1 MNRERLLAQLKVDE
15 GFISQARW
23 DVKQWSYG
31 YGCRAPGE
39 GATITKQEAVKLLET
54 KMEEAIADFN
64 RIFKDHQAKFNDV
77 RAECFVNL
85 IFNMGPG
92 RPEGSEGLLSFKNTL
107 GLIFKNREVPW
118 GQVAD
123 NLKKSLWFRQ
133 VKDSGDTDG
142 PGPRKGRG
150 ERIVEGVRTGITT
163 IKGG

>member
-1 MNRERLLAQLKVDE
+1 MNRERLIAQLKADE
-15 GFISQARW
+15 GFISKAKW

-39 GATITKQEAVKLLET
+39 GAMITEPDAAKLLIQHMDT
-54 KMEEAIADFN
+54 AIVAFN
-64 RIFKDHQAKFNDV
+64 RIFKDHQAKFNDI

-92 RPEGSEGLLSFKNTL
+92 RPGGSEGLLSFKNTL
-107 GLIFKNREVPW
+107 ALIFKNRVVPW

-133 VKDSGDTDG
+133 VKDSGDNDG
-142 PGPRKGRG
+142 AGPHKGRG
-150 ERIVEGVRTGITT
+150 ERIVDQIRTGEA
-163 IKGG
+163 